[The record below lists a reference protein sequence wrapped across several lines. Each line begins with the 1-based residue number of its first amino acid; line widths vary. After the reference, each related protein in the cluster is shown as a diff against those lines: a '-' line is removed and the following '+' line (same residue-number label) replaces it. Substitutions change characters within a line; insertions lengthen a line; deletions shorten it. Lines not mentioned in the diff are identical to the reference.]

1 MSEKLHMMET
11 PCGVKFGSLGIP
23 ERSHAPSIIVIG
35 SDLEYSL
42 TNGEINKVG
51 RLLGPRGVS
60 SFALDVPCHGADV
73 REGEPEGLHGW
84 RSRLDR
90 NEDFVVPFTKK
101 VSAIIDFLA
110 EGGYSGRIA
119 IAGTSRGGFMGLHAM
134 AADSRVQCCVAF
146 APVTELTV
154 LGEFKGLENHAL
166 TQSLALDR
174 IADKFVGRPLWM
186 CIGNRDERV
195 GTDHL
200 IAFSRKVVASYA
212 EGALAPVE
220 LHVMQTEG
228 HRIHGTAHEEAAAWL
243 VEHFLPGGSST
254 S

>member
-11 PCGVKFGSLGIP
+11 RSGVKFGSLGVP
-23 ERSHAPSIIVIG
+23 KPVRAPSIIVIG

-42 TNGEINKVG
+42 TNDEINEVG

-73 REGEPEGLHGW
+73 RAGEPEGLHGW

-90 NEDFVVPFTKK
+90 EEDFVKPFTQK
-101 VSAIIDFLA
+101 VSAIIDFLIE
-110 EGGYSGRIA
+110 EGFSDRIA

-134 AADSRVQCCVAF
+134 AADPRVRCSVAF

-154 LGEFKGLENHAL
+154 LDEFKGLEDHAL
-166 TQSLALDR
+166 TRSIALHTV
-174 IADKFVGRPLWM
+174 ADKLAGRPLWM
-186 CIGNRDERV
+186 CIGNHDERV

-200 IAFSRKVVASYA
+200 MAFSRKVVAASFA
-212 EGALAPVE
+212 KNVPAPVE
-220 LHVMQTEG
+220 LHIMQTEG
-228 HRIHGTAHEEAAAWL
+228 HRIHGTAHQEAEVWL
-243 VEHFLPGGSST
+243 LGHLLAPTPST
-254 S
+254 